1 MQNVMIQL
9 PSAVSAALERL
20 ERAGFDAYAV
30 GGCVRDSIIGRTPND
45 WDITTSARPEETAAV
60 FSDLRTIETGIK
72 HGTLTVL
79 YDGMP
84 LEITTY
90 RLDGE
95 YTDNR
100 HPVEVTF
107 SDRVEDDLAR
117 RDFTVNA
124 MAYHPKRG
132 IVDLFGGKE
141 DISRRVIA
149 CVGEPEMRFY
159 EDGLRILRAIR
170 FAAVLDFSIDP
181 ATAEAVHKLS
191 HLLENIAAERIREEF
206 CKLIRGKGAVR
217 ILREFSD
224 VIAQFMPEMGQCVG
238 FLQNTKYHCYDV
250 YEHSIRALE
259 FCKSD
264 DLITR
269 LAVFLHDVGKPHC
282 YTEDAEGGHFKGHG
296 PIGTEICDRLMRDLR
311 FDNDTRWRVVRLV
324 EYHDREIPAEERS
337 VKRLMRNMS
346 DEDILRLMEVKRCDR
361 LAHAPAYCTPP
372 PELEQIPTLMRA
384 IREADACLSLKT
396 LKIGGADLIAM
407 GMKPGKELGTILDGL
422 LERVIDGEIPNDRAV
437 LEREA
442 RALLRD
448 KDACK

>member
-1 MQNVMIQL
+1 MIQL

-20 ERAGFDAYAV
+20 ERAGFDAFAV

-60 FSDLRTIETGIK
+60 FSDLRTVETGIK

-84 LEITTY
+84 LEITTF
-90 RLDGE
+90 RNDGVYE
-95 YTDNR
+95 DNR

-132 IVDLFGGKE
+132 IVDLFCGRE
-141 DISRRVIA
+141 DLSHRVIA
-149 CVGEPEMRFY
+149 CVGDPETRFC

-170 FAAVLDFSIDP
+170 FAAVLDFSVEP

-206 CKLIRGKGAVR
+206 CKLICGRGAVR

-224 VIAQFMPEMGQCVG
+224 VIARFLPEMGLCVG
-238 FLQNTKYHCYDV
+238 FLQNSKYHCYDV

-259 FCKSD
+259 YCNTD

-269 LAVFLHDVGKPHC
+269 LAIYLHDVGKPHC

-296 PIGTEICDRLMRDLR
+296 PVGTELCERLMRELR
-311 FDNDTRWRVVRLV
+311 FDNDTRVRVVRLV
-324 EYHDREIPAEERS
+324 EYHDREIPAEEKS
-337 VKRLMRNMS
+337 VKRLMRSMS

-372 PELEQIPTLMRA
+372 PALEEIPRIVRA
-384 IREADACLSLKT
+384 IREADACLSLKA

-407 GMKPGKELGTILDGL
+407 GMKPGKELGAVLDGL
-422 LERVIDGEIPNDRAV
+422 LERVIDGELPNDRAV

-448 KDACK
+448 KDACQ